1 MSLIIMAEMRI
12 ALKCGQAKTLL
23 GFGMTKPARI
33 LFNISVRKIQVGT
46 CKDRAKL

>member
-12 ALKCGQAKTLL
+12 ALKYGQAKALL
-23 GFGMTKPARI
+23 AFGMTNPNGI

-46 CKDRAKL
+46 SKDRAKL